1 MITPCRGS
9 FCPFLIKYARKRDH
23 PLMTKQLTTKMF
35 PCLSHLGQAIN
46 NHTIINKINY
56 NNPNKN
62 TSSLC
67 ALFLLCVPHDDKI
80 TPTEKNKQY
89 WVCHFAPCKPETCSP
104 PDSIVTGRLNKIEQ
118 KPCRL
123 HVAISL
129 TAGKLDTK
137 WSGSGPENPH
147 GAVLGAAHIR
157 TRWMWSMPLSLH
169 WVAHVLNGLGLLNT
183 MSLVKLYGV
192 W

>member
-1 MITPCRGS
+1 
-9 FCPFLIKYARKRDH
+9 
-23 PLMTKQLTTKMF
+23 
-35 PCLSHLGQAIN
+35 
-46 NHTIINKINY
+46 
-56 NNPNKN
+56 
-62 TSSLC
+62 
-67 ALFLLCVPHDDKI
+67 LFLLCVPHDDKI

-157 TRWMWSMPLSLH
+157 TRWMWSMPLSPH
-169 WVAHVLNGLGLLNT
+169 WVAHVLNGRSWVTEYNVFGQIVRSLKNLWRRTRNISTTQSVRDLVVLLVLCRFQWLII
-183 MSLVKLYGV
+183 SCIGV
-192 W
+192 GRASE